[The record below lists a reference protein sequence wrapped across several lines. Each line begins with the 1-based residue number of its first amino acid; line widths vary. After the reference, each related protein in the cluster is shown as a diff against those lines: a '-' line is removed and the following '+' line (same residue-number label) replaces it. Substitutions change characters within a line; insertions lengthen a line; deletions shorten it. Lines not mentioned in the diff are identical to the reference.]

1 MSLDRISTL
10 GHTYTELHTSERK
23 HVMEQYPTLQVGQVY
38 LANCL
43 RHLKPKKFTMR
54 TSWSPCNSHFA
65 CNFAQRGR
73 RHGQPALEVRYLRQW
88 LNHHPWSIPHRPLPR
103 SLTYLMHDSFEHL
116 QISALTVPRWFNQK
130 LFLSL

>member
-1 MSLDRISTL
+1 
-10 GHTYTELHTSERK
+10 
-23 HVMEQYPTLQVGQVY
+23 MEQYPTLQVGQVY

-43 RHLKPKKFTMR
+43 WHLKPKKFTIK

-65 CNFAQRGR
+65 CNFARRRR
-73 RHGQPALEVRYLRQW
+73 RHGQPAHALEVRYLLLWPW
-88 LNHHPWSIPHRPLPR
+88 LNHHPWSIPHRHLPR
-103 SLTYLMHDSFEHL
+103 SLTYLMHDFFEHL